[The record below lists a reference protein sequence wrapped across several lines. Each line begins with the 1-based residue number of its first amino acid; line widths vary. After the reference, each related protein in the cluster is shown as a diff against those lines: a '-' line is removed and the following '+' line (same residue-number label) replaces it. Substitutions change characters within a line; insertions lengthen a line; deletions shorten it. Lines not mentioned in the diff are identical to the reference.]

1 MRVAYVRVSTADQN
15 TDRQSIPDV
24 ERTFE
29 DKASGGTTDGRPAL
43 AELIAF
49 VREGDT
55 VAVWSIDRLARSLKD
70 LQELI
75 ARFNA
80 KGVTVEF
87 VSERLTFS
95 ANADDPFARLQFQM
109 MGAFAEFE
117 RALIRKRQREGI
129 AKAKAKGDVY
139 TGRKPSIDR
148 GAVLARLAAGQSPT
162 AIARELDVARPSI
175 YRIAREALGEGVPP
189 IRDRI
194 AKATA

>member
-1 MRVAYVRVSTADQN
+1 MRVSYTRVSTVDQN
-15 TDRQSIPDV
+15 TDRQAIEGV

-29 DKASGGTTDGRPAL
+29 DKASGGTTDRPAL
-43 AELIAF
+43 KECLDF

-55 VAVWSIDRLARSLKD
+55 VAIWSIDRLARSLKD

-75 ARFNA
+75 ERFNA

-87 VSERLTFS
+87 ISEGLTFS

-129 AKAKAKGDVY
+129 AKAKEKGVY
-139 TGRKPSIDR
+139 RGRSPSIDR
-148 GAVLARLAAGQSPT
+148 DEVLGRLDAGQTPT
-162 AIARELDVARPSI
+162 QIARELGVSRPSV
-175 YRIAREALGEGVPP
+175 YRIASERSA
-189 IRDRI
+189 
-194 AKATA
+194 A

>member
-1 MRVAYVRVSTADQN
+1 MRVAYVRVSTLDQN

-24 ERTFE
+24 ERTFT
-29 DKASGGTTDGRPAL
+29 DKASGADTDRPAL
-43 AELIAF
+43 ADLIAF

-55 VAVWSIDRLARSLKD
+55 VCVWSIDRLARSLKD
-70 LQELI
+70 LQDLI

-95 ANADDPFARLQFQM
+95 ADKDDPFARLQFQM

-129 AKAKAKGDVY
+129 AKAKDKGVY
-139 TGRKPSIDR
+139 KGRAPSIPRD
-148 GAVLARLAAGQSPT
+148 VILDRLAQGDSPT
-162 AIARELDVARPSI
+162 AIARDLSIARVSV
-175 YRIAREALGEGVPP
+175 YRIAREAMGDALPS
-189 IRDRI
+189 IRDKV
-194 AKATA
+194 AKASA